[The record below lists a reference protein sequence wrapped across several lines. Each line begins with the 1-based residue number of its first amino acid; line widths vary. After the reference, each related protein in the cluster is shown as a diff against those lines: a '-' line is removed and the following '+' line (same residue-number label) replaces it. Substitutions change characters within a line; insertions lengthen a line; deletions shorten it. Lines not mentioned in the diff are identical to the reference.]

1 IKNSLRSDRFDMALN
16 EKFYPLSH
24 SNSLQSRSEGRT
36 ETSLL
41 AGGGGRVEKLVG
53 KWVDVFGEIL

>member
-1 IKNSLRSDRFDMALN
+1 MALN

-41 AGGGGRVEKLVG
+41 AGGGGIFFGWEGVFG
-53 KWVDVFGEIL
+53 KWVDVLGKIL